1 MAKPW
6 KIVDLDPGENLK
18 VCLRKIAQTRFQET
32 FSYEQGA
39 IDGEDIEALHDMR
52 VSARRLRA
60 VLRIFRECFP
70 KKKFR
75 KQDEKLQT
83 LIRSLGAVREQ
94 DVFIEM
100 LVNYRKTLRP
110 QEGKVV
116 DLMLAREQTSWS
128 VPRRLMLRNLRLLRH
143 PNYADSF
150 NQFLKD
156 SL

>member
-6 KIVDLDPGENLK
+6 KIIDLDPSESLK

-32 FSYEQGA
+32 FSYEHGTVK
-39 IDGEDIEALHDMR
+39 GEDIESLHDMR

-75 KQDEKLQT
+75 KQDERLHA
-83 LIRSLGAVREQ
+83 LIRSLGAVRER
-94 DVFIEM
+94 DVF
-100 LVNYRKTLRP
+100 LDLLSNYRKTLTPRD
-110 QEGKVV
+110 GRVI
-116 DLMLAREQTSWS
+116 DLLLARQSS
-128 VPRRLMLRNLRLLRH
+128 ARLGFRKQLQRDLRTLARIRY
-143 PNYADSF
+143 PDSF
-150 NQFLKD
+150 NQFLKE